1 MMKNISIA
9 GSLLVFLAG
18 CATPTTESSEDLLK
32 TAESGDANAAYKLGN
47 MYFYGEG
54 VEFSNS
60 RAFKYVSL
68 AAKAGLADAQIRR
81 AEMLYKGQG
90 TGQEFFA
97 AGFWLA
103 IGLLNKPDNNRK
115 EKRLMN
121 RITHE
126 LHPKDVK
133 LLASVFEI
141 CAAEPHVTP
150 FGATFNCPAIG
161 EKVERLIEDSQ
172 VRPKRRAIGLVDV
185 DPWFKKVMT
194 GEHFKEF

>member
-68 AAKAGLADAQIRR
+68 AAK
-81 AEMLYKGQG
+81 EMLYKGQG